1 MFDTEQTPRP
11 IREAPFRLIA
21 VMASM
26 GGLPAMEEV
35 VAGLPAEFPTPVV
48 VLQHR
53 TPTADDWLP
62 RLLRR
67 RSAVPVEEAREDDL
81 LLTPGIR
88 VVPGGMGAVVRP
100 GGRLGLVRE
109 PDLQPGNGL
118 LCSMAA
124 AMGPA
129 GCAVILSGKL
139 RDGARGASAVK
150 ASGGRVLVQEPGT
163 ARAPDMPMACCAAG
177 AVDFVLPPRLIG
189 KALVAL
195 VMAPG
200 GADLLRVPVAS
211 WALYGA

>member
-1 MFDTEQTPRP
+1 MFDTEHATGS

-21 VMASM
+21 VVASM
-26 GGLPAMEEV
+26 GGLPAIEEV
-35 VAGLPAEFPTPVV
+35 VAELPPEFPTPVV
-48 VLQHR
+48 LLQHR
-53 TPTADDWLP
+53 TPLANDPLPMLVRRHSSVPTEIARDDDP
-62 RLLRR
+62 LL
-67 RSAVPVEEAREDDL
+67 S
-81 LLTPGIR
+81 PGIR

-100 GGRLGLVRE
+100 GGRLGLVQE
-109 PDLQPGNGL
+109 PDLQPGNEL

-129 GCAVILSGKL
+129 GCAVILSGKQ
-139 RDGARGASAVK
+139 RDGAHGASKVK
-150 ASGGRVLVQEPGT
+150 ASGGRVLVQEPAT
-163 ARAPDMPMACCAAG
+163 ARAPDMPMACCATG

-200 GADLLRVPVAS
+200 GADLLRVPAAS